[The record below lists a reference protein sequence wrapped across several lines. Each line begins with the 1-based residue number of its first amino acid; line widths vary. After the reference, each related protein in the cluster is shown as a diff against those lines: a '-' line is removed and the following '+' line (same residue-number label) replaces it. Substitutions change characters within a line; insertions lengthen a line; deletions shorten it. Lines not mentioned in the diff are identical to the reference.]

1 MGREGD
7 RKWVLNFVNVH
18 RMNVTKQRVYDYTLV
33 LVVVGVAIMSSE
45 HFPPEPTRT
54 HVKRSNRTITPPVH
68 GPIAFAIA
76 PPPPPPPQ
84 QPRLRISTSIK
95 VG

>member
-33 LVVVGVAIMSSE
+33 LVVVEVAIMSSE

-54 HVKRSNRTITPPVH
+54 HVKRSNLDCGSR
-68 GPIAFAIA
+68 
-76 PPPPPPPQ
+76 
-84 QPRLRISTSIK
+84 
-95 VG
+95 